1 MKARQV
7 YRITLAVI
15 SFLDYKHLSSFL
27 KHLHIDIVKG
37 LATVGTVS
45 EEVRAVSR
53 ECPVGAPRR
62 RLQIQRSQ
70 GVGETVP

>member
-7 YRITLAVI
+7 HRITLAVI
-15 SFLDYKHLSSFL
+15 SFVDYKHLSSFL
-27 KHLHIDIVKG
+27 KHMHIDIVQG
-37 LATVGTVS
+37 LATVGAVS

-53 ECPVGAPRR
+53 ERPVGAPRR
-62 RLQIQRSQ
+62 RLSIQRSQ